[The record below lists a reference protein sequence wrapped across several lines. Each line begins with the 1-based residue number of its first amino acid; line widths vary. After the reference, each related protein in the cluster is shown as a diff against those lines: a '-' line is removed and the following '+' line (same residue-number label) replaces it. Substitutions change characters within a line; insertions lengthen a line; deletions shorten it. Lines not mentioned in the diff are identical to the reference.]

1 MRVLTL
7 DYSYSKTGIC
17 VSEIRDGKIYVLLSK
32 LVVSDKE
39 LDPIERIDR
48 HISDIKAIID
58 KYKPNVICKEEPFV
72 GRAATAKYV
81 LYAHAVLEYILY
93 TENKEIQ
100 DIHNATLKAYCRK
113 YLIDK
118 YFCTKEELKQFNK
131 KEIVAEFLKAY
142 FSSDMK
148 EIYTERGKLLDDVS
162 DACALSCYW
171 FENIY
176 KEDDDN

>member
-32 LVVSDKE
+32 LVVSDKNSE
-39 LDPIERIDR
+39 PIERIDK

-93 TENKEIQ
+93 TESKEIQ

-118 YFCTKEELKQFNK
+118 YFYTKEELKQFNK

-162 DACALSCYW
+162 DAIALSVYYH
-171 FENIY
+171 EHN
-176 KEDDDN
+176 KDGM

>member
-32 LVVSDKE
+32 LVVSNKE
-39 LDPIERIDR
+39 LEPIERIDR
-48 HISDIKAIID
+48 HINDIKEIID

-81 LYAHAVLEYILY
+81 LYAHAVLEYVLY
-93 TENKEIQ
+93 IENKEIQ

-118 YFCTKEELKQFNK
+118 YFYTKEELKQFNK
-131 KEIVAEFLKAY
+131 KEIVAEFLKSY

-162 DACALSCYW
+162 DAIALS
-171 FENIY
+171 IY
-176 KEDDDN
+176 YHEHNKDGM

>member
-7 DYSYSKTGIC
+7 DYSYSKTGVC
-17 VSEIRDGKIYVLLSK
+17 VSEIKDGKIYVLLSK
-32 LVVSDKE
+32 LVVSDKNS
-39 LDPIERIDR
+39 DPIERIDK
-48 HISDIKAIID
+48 HISDIKSIID

-81 LYAHAVLEYILY
+81 LYAHAVLEYVLY
-93 TENKEIQ
+93 IENKEIQ

-118 YFCTKEELKQFNK
+118 YFYTKEELKQFNK

-162 DACALSCYW
+162 DAIALSVYYH
-171 FENIY
+171 EHN
-176 KEDDDN
+176 KDGM